1 MNVRLLYHGN
11 GVVECAIDGRLEEC
25 WQGECKLQALTL
37 PVANRR
43 KPTLLIILNA
53 HLRPSQTLS
62 KLAKWAEANSTDAIF
77 KMESTAAND
86 AMQVDVLP
94 QEHRDAAGVSDLPNA
109 APVPADHPFGV
120 EIQTVEDIYEQE
132 KRGILE
138 ANKDFLQG
146 LPVRSY
152 LDQTVVPIL
161 LEGMKALVRE
171 RPPNPCEYLGLF
183 LVKNASKVDKPP
195 AQDTAA
201 ASSSSAAVN
210 PVPAAGSVPGSATA
224 AAPSV
229 M

>member
-1 MNVRLLYHGN
+1 
-11 GVVECAIDGRLEEC
+11 
-25 WQGECKLQALTL
+25 
-37 PVANRR
+37 
-43 KPTLLIILNA
+43 
-53 HLRPSQTLS
+53 
-62 KLAKWAEANSTDAIF
+62 
-77 KMESTAAND
+77 
-86 AMQVDVLP
+86 MQVDVLP
-94 QEHRDAAGVSDLPNA
+94 QEHRDTAGVSDLPNA

-195 AQDTAA
+195 AQDAAA
-201 ASSSSAAVN
+201 ASSSSAAAN
-210 PVPAAGSVPGSATA
+210 PAPVAGSAPGSAPA
-224 AAPSV
+224 AVPSA